1 MNNVY
6 KQKQVAK
13 SASIRYSE
21 SGVLYTYD
29 LFEEFEKIFRQ
40 YLEQKK
46 TIGN

>member
-1 MNNVY
+1 MDERENKIKY
-6 KQKQVAK
+6 
-13 SASIRYSE
+13 ILY
-21 SGVLYTYD
+21 VLYTYD